1 MFLTAKEVE
10 ALERCK
16 AAGLLAQDY
25 SAPETEAD
33 YQETMEDLGLLY
45 CKKIAYRSKSGKLKF
60 TLLTGFDASL
70 FSQKKKIYASKNPD
84 VLAILPIE
92 ADDFE
97 KSLSLEAWYCFFNQG
112 IALLDIS
119 EFNLRITKKPKQMA
133 FGELEKGFSLKY
145 AHESKQTA
153 SRKQL
158 DVLAEM
164 ILSGRLSP
172 IPQREWENLSKTRAS
187 ELISSVPAPVKP
199 KKTVSPKVK
208 KILSW
213 YDDLSKEEKIELI
226 EKLKSTTES

>member
-1 MFLTAKEVE
+1 MFLTEKETE

-16 AAGLLAQDY
+16 AAGLLAQDR

-33 YQETMEDLGLLY
+33 YQETMEDLGLLH

-60 TLLTGFDASL
+60 ALLTGFDASL

-84 VLAILPIE
+84 VLAISPIE

-97 KSLSLEAWYCFFNQG
+97 KSLSLEAWYCFFKQG
-112 IALLDIS
+112 IALLDIN
-119 EFNLRITKKPKQMA
+119 EFNSRITKTPRQMTLA
-133 FGELEKGFSLKY
+133 ELGKGFSLKY

-164 ILSGRLSP
+164 IVSGRLP
-172 IPQREWENLSKTRAS
+172 LIPQREWENLSKTLAS
-187 ELISSVPAPVKP
+187 ELISSVPAPAKP

-208 KILSW
+208 KIMAL
-213 YDDLSKEEKIELI
+213 YKELSKEEKIELI
-226 EKLKSTTES
+226 EQLKSKED